1 MTPTTYFLRF
11 STDKGPHDSHSRAK
25 SVMEALHRE
34 RTDFFKAGLT
44 NVAEQLITGSMRC
57 QLSINTEI
65 AEEAADMIKAATA
78 V

>member
-1 MTPTTYFLRF
+1 M
-11 STDKGPHDSHSRAK
+11 
-25 SVMEALHRE
+25 MEALHRE

-57 QLSINTEI
+57 QLSIHTEI